1 MRPTRWGDRGQST
14 VEFAMILPLVALV
27 VLFIIQVG
35 LIARDQLLLSH
46 AAREAARAASVSD
59 SDRSGAAMAAAKRA
73 GSLTSERLSGVIEST
88 DGARSVRVVLSYRS
102 STDLPI
108 IGALIP
114 EVELSSTV
122 VMRTES
128 DPEHGP

>member
-1 MRPTRWGDRGQST
+1 
-14 VEFAMILPLVALV
+14 MILPLVALV

-59 SDRSGAAMAAAKRA
+59 SDRSGAARAAAKRA